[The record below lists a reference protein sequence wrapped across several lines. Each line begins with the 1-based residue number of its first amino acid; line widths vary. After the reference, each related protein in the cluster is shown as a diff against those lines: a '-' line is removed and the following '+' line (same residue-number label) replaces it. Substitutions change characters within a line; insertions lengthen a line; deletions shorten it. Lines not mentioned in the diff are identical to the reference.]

1 MPASSSYI
9 LKDLGGTCSNRVLKI
24 PCPRTQSHMLRAQ
37 ILSLTQILTHTHTCR
52 PSRAARFSIE
62 SENQSNETDI
72 DSTSSC
78 NNNCRG
84 PTLREKSRMTLDTV
98 NLNHIPICG
107 NYFGKSKMISNSGR
121 AKSNCVHR
129 VIVFH
134 CRILDFCA
142 WFATLWCVS
151 QNPLPPSTTNHPIP
165 HIHPLDP
172 GQGCQPSYL
181 CQKVLLMLVRRFSSL
196 EFPPLTLLPDSYLS
210 MAVMSV
216 CPLATHYTPL
226 TPPPIV
232 CVHWEK
238 RILIVKE
245 K

>member
-1 MPASSSYI
+1 MPPHTVAHA
-9 LKDLGGTCSNRVLKI
+9 T
-24 PCPRTQSHMLRAQ
+24 RTDT
-37 ILSLTQILTHTHTCR
+37 LTYTDTHAHTCC
-52 PSRAARFSIE
+52 PSTAARFSIE

-151 QNPLPPSTTNHPIP
+151 QPPAA
-165 HIHPLDP
+165 IHH
-172 GQGCQPSYL
+172 QPSHPSHPSPWPWARVPA
-181 CQKVLLMLVRRFSSL
+181 QLLVSKSAPDARSS
-196 EFPPLTLLPDSYLS
+196 
-210 MAVMSV
+210 V
-216 CPLATHYTPL
+216 
-226 TPPPIV
+226 
-232 CVHWEK
+232 
-238 RILIVKE
+238 
-245 K
+245 